1 MHLAHV
7 LLVSVDEVYE
17 YHFVSLKFLDI
28 HVFLYIEVVL
38 HKVNI
43 TWSREQEIIIS
54 IIKTI
59 KQEVKSQI
67 KDELKMAK

>member
-28 HVFLYIEVVL
+28 HVFLYVEVVL

-43 TWSREQEIIIS
+43 T
-54 IIKTI
+54 
-59 KQEVKSQI
+59 
-67 KDELKMAK
+67 